1 MVIQYLSGVY
11 SMDFSVFNLV
21 NLGEASLRLWVLLGF
36 VAFNIPLLLVCTS
49 LAHVIADIVLSFLV
63 QGFEFYV
70 ELSSAITFMF
80 LSLFLTFQIL
90 RHHIIYFR
98 GREVLRNNLSNSL
111 TSLLLLE

>member
-1 MVIQYLSGVY
+1 
-11 SMDFSVFNLV
+11 MDFSVFNLV

-70 ELSSAITFMF
+70 ELSSASF
-80 LSLFLTFQIL
+80 LSLLFTFQIL
-90 RHHIIYFR
+90 RHHVIYFR

-111 TSLLLLE
+111 TSLQLLE